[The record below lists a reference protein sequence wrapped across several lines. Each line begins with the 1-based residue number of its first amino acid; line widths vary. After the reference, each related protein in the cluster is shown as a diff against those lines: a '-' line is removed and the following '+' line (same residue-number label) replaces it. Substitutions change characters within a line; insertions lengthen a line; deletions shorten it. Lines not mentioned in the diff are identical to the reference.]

1 MIGQPEEVTR
11 KQLSCHLEHS
21 SLFQVPED
29 CLGFGALVMGDAGDL
44 YAVNRADGFD
54 PHADI
59 VAMPFS
65 RF

>member
-1 MIGQPEEVTR
+1 M
-11 KQLSCHLEHS
+11 S
-21 SLFQVPED
+21 SRALQVPED

-44 YAVNRADGFD
+44 YAANRADGFD

>member
-44 YAVNRADGFD
+44 YGVNRADGFD